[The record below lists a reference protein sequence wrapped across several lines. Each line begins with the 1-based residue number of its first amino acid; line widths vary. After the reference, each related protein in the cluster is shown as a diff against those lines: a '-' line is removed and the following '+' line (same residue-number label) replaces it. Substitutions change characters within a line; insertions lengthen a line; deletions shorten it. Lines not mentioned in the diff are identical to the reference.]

1 MHARGRLSIPCRV
14 APPHRTILSKGVMAM
29 GDDDMSPT
37 ALRTNSEL
45 FHQFGMTWDEYEVP
59 FDPTAAIDGDG

>member
-1 MHARGRLSIPCRV
+1 
-14 APPHRTILSKGVMAM
+14 
-29 GDDDMSPT
+29 MSPT